1 MSDNGEW
8 FDKPMNLFGHYM
20 SCVKHYIAE
29 EWPSILEDM
38 EEKWDSDSDY
48 INVGST
54 ILNGWME
61 GHDICV
67 TACAVVDEWKERV
80 SNE

>member
-1 MSDNGEW
+1 M
-8 FDKPMNLFGHYM
+8 
-20 SCVKHYIAE
+20 
-29 EWPSILEDM
+29 EDM

-80 SNE
+80 SND